1 MGTTYLTTPPEM
13 ERLLRKYGG
22 GTIPP
27 LFGTQE
33 DEGLLGSKGE
43 EILNIY
49 LTGFSKTYNMSL
61 YLIPISEINNVHLK
75 SPIDD
80 EILSYEDLRDMILS
94 CGNLRP
100 FAGKEDNI
108 DNSGICKNC
117 IEKNMHILKNKRAI
131 SYICWTGMICFVSP
145 VFVSG
150 KLVAI
155 LSTDC
160 RKPKEGAIW
169 QPNLIDRSCCLLPI
183 NENDIRDDLREW
195 HNSSTVIT
203 DKIDIWSESKRRIRE
218 CEEFL
223 NHKPDELL
231 NIIIDKFNN
240 NEIEEATPKDVENI
254 LERLSQASEYLSD
267 LLNNNYRLEK
277 ESIIGWIRA
286 EMGSA
291 LSSIDGFWDKI
302 QWCLENLIK
311 LIGIDYALLISY
323 DKANVPNLQLL
334 CQSGLHEESV
344 IAMQYDYPANQLEDF
359 IDKIKIN
366 EQIQEIDLQKYKD
379 IPILNILYSLY
390 GKGIDYPVLAVSSN
404 RYNGRFIF
412 MILGKRNPLSR
423 RRAIAE
429 MSSNKV
435 ITQIDRN
442 WLTDDNKEYLKTIIR
457 EIGIIIYVFF
467 SMKKIQTTKEEQT
480 NLIESVAHDLKTPIN
495 NIMLAADNL
504 RNARMSPERASRTIA
519 GVVTQLERLNLLAQK
534 AWMLEQIR
542 QNELS
547 YNDEENVNIY
557 KILSECRDMMSD
569 LAAEKSIE
577 IRIDPEIENWQEVH
591 IDAEKF
597 AIVVMNLIHNGI
609 KYSFPKTYIDINGWQ
624 DTINSGIVLNFSNEG
639 IPINEAERD
648 RIFER
653 HYRSKEAIRTDPTG
667 SGVGLVLVKDFV
679 DHYKGRIDVRSTEIR
694 FGRFLNIFSLYLP
707 GR

>member
-22 GTIPP
+22 GIIPP

-49 LTGFSKTYNMSL
+49 LTGFSKTYNMPL
-61 YLIPISEINNVHLK
+61 RLIPISEIHNAHLK
-75 SPIDD
+75 NN
-80 EILSYEDLRDMILS
+80 EVLSYEDLRSMILS
-94 CGNLRP
+94 CEVIRSFSEEENNVNDD
-100 FAGKEDNI
+100 E
-108 DNSGICKNC
+108 ICKNC
-117 IEKNMHILKNKRAI
+117 IERCTRILKNRKAI
-131 SYICWTGMICFVSP
+131 SYMCWTGMICFIAP
-145 VFVSG
+145 VFVSR

-155 LSTDC
+155 LSTNC

-169 QPNLIDRSCCLLPI
+169 SLNLVDQNCCILPA
-183 NENDIRDDLREW
+183 NENNIQDDFRSW
-195 HNSSTVIT
+195 RQNSAIVT
-203 DKIDIWSESKRRIRE
+203 DKVDIWNECKQRIRE

-223 NHKPDELL
+223 SRKPDELL
-231 NIIIDKFNN
+231 NTIIDKLNN
-240 NEIEEATPKDVENI
+240 GEIEEANPTDVENI
-254 LERLSQASEYLSD
+254 LKHLSQACEYLSD

-277 ESIIGWIRA
+277 ESVIGWIRA

-311 LIGIDYALLISY
+311 LIGMDYVLLLSY
-323 DKANVPNLQLL
+323 DKTSIPNLQLL

-344 IAMQYDYPANQLEDF
+344 IAMQYDYPTKQLDDF
-359 IDKIKIN
+359 IEKIKCDK
-366 EQIQEIDLQKYKD
+366 QIQEIDLQKYKD
-379 IPILNILYSLY
+379 VPILNILYSLY
-390 GKGIDYPVLAVSSN
+390 GKGIDYPVLTVSSN

-412 MILGKRNPLSR
+412 MIIGKRNPLSR
-423 RRAIAE
+423 RKAITE
-429 MSSNKV
+429 LNSGK
-435 ITQIDRN
+435 IDIQDFN
-442 WLTDDNKEYLKTIIR
+442 HDWLIEDNREYLKTIIR
-457 EIGIIIYVFF
+457 EIGIIAHVFF
-467 SMKKIQTTKEEQT
+467 SMKKIQTAKEEQT

-519 GVVTQLERLNLLAQK
+519 GVVTQLERLNLFAQK

-547 YNDEENVNIY
+547 YNDDESISIY
-557 KILSECRDMMSD
+557 KIISECRDMMSD

-577 IRIDPEIENWQEVH
+577 IRIDPEIEVWKEVH

-609 KYSFPKTYIDINGWQ
+609 KYSFPDTYVDVSGWQ
-624 DTINSGIVLNFSNEG
+624 DTINSGFALNFSNEG
-639 IPINEAERD
+639 IPINEAEKD

-694 FGRFLNIFSLYLP
+694 FGRYLNIFSLYIP